1 MQKLP
6 YRATTRSGELF
17 DLEFPL
23 HSETADAVRVGQL
36 LSEILGVIDKE
47 LDFAGEMS
55 NGDVLQAIAM
65 AMAVRSRMIAAPP
78 ETTRKLS
85 AELLQN
91 AFSAAA
97 AAEHHAPPAGH
108 A

>member
-6 YRATTRSGELF
+6 YRATTRSGDVF
-17 DLEFPL
+17 DVEFPL
-23 HSETADAVRVGQL
+23 HRETSDAVRVGQL
-36 LSEILGVIDKE
+36 LSELLAIIDKE
-47 LDFAGEMS
+47 IDFAGEMS
-55 NGDVLQAIAM
+55 NGDVLQAVAM
-65 AMAVRSRMIAAPP
+65 TMAVRSRMIVAPQ
-78 ETTRKLS
+78 ETTQRLS

-91 AFSAAA
+91 AFTAVA